1 MKSYTSTR
9 KFYAGGSLILGILL
23 LLWPAG
29 ALRIAGYAVGFV
41 IMASGIISFLSA
53 LRSKRSGFLHQL
65 KGNALYGTFGKF
77 K

>member
-41 IMASGIISFLSA
+41 IMASGIIRISL
-53 LRSKRSGFLHQL
+53 LLYRQRSDI
-65 KGNALYGTFGKF
+65 
-77 K
+77 